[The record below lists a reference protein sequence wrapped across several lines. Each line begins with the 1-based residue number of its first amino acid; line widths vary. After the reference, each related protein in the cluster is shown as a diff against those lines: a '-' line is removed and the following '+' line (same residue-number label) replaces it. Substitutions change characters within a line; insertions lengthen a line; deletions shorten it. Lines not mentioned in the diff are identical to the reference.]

1 MPKFKDEATRSKR
14 LADAG
19 QLAEWRL
26 GSCTLQ
32 STLFAFD
39 AIYWKNIDQQFF
51 GSTAEDDVCE
61 SWRKRL
67 HPLEPEEINFTE
79 ESVDLAIKVR
89 DTLFF
94 LSWDLSEYAV
104 EWNEKMRVIR

>member
-1 MPKFKDEATRSKR
+1 METGLMYAAKHT
-14 LADAG
+14 
-19 QLAEWRL
+19 
-26 GSCTLQ
+26 
-32 STLFAFD
+32 FAFD
-39 AIYWKNIDQQFF
+39 AIYWKNIEQQFF

-94 LSWDLSEYAV
+94 CLGTRVSMP
-104 EWNEKMRVIR
+104 WNGMRR